1 MKTFL
6 LFFVLLTGNRPPIKT
21 VVYLCDS
28 TNPKKYHLK
37 NDCRGLSRCTHHII
51 EITLEVA
58 KKRKLELCKL
68 EQ

>member
-6 LFFVLLTGNRPPIKT
+6 LLFVLFMHKHPPNKT
-21 VVYLCDS
+21 VVYVCDS

-51 EITLEVA
+51 EITLDVA
-58 KKRKLELCKL
+58 KKRKLELCKI